1 MARAAAQSSVLI
13 LLDFIWFSQPLHRC
27 CFALFSIRKI
37 RHFLTQHVTQLLVQE
52 WWSPTLTSAMH
63 QTKADPCESA
73 TSQAQ
78 VTYAELH
85 ITSWNCFL
93 CLNSLVRAH
102 ATSRLLHSAHERCL
116 AKPSVQA
123 PPFRLVF
130 NLVPQWWNDLPSPVR
145 PGATLSFF
153 KKLVKTQLLSATALL
168 TAFILSPPLPP
179 HFLFR

>member
-1 MARAAAQSSVLI
+1 MIELSITIERESAFKADQSSSQGTSSLTRTNPVLKVATETALVSVTETLKMARAAAQSSVLI
-13 LLDFIWFSQPLHRC
+13 LLEFIWFSQPPHRC

-37 RHFLTQHVTQLLVQE
+37 RQFLTQHVTQLLVQE

-85 ITSWNCFL
+85 VISWNCFL

-102 ATSRLLHSAHERCL
+102 ATSAAFCTW
-116 AKPSVQA
+116 A
-123 PPFRLVF
+123 
-130 NLVPQWWNDLPSPVR
+130 
-145 PGATLSFF
+145 LSG
-153 KKLVKTQLLSATALL
+153 KAICAGTTIL
-168 TAFILSPPLPP
+168 TIL
-179 HFLFR
+179 